1 MSLTEE
7 QKAFQ
12 TRKMKTRFTQM
23 DINGDGY
30 ISVED
35 YRELEK
41 RFIEYG
47 KLSGEAEQRLRK
59 QIQVLVSCSDYSI
72 IKYLLLLYITVHG
85 QKGEDTELNFPL
97 TFSVYGI
104 VPFVL
109 LYVFP
114 RAEP

>member
-59 QIQVLVSCSDYSI
+59 RIQVLESCSDYSI
-72 IKYLLLLYITVHG
+72 IKYLLLLLFMAR
-85 QKGEDTELNFPL
+85 KGRTRNSIFRAL
-97 TFSVYGI
+97 SVYYARLYWCAYI
-104 VPFVL
+104 VA
-109 LYVFP
+109 
-114 RAEP
+114 R

>member
-7 QKAFQ
+7 QKVFHS
-12 TRKMKTRFTQM
+12 RKMKTRFAQM

-47 KLSGEAEQRLRK
+47 RLTGEAEQRLRK
-59 QIQVLVSCSDYSI
+59 QMQVLVSCSVYFHTCNHNEVFTGTHTVAIVALSI
-72 IKYLLLLYITVHG
+72 
-85 QKGEDTELNFPL
+85 
-97 TFSVYGI
+97 
-104 VPFVL
+104 
-109 LYVFP
+109 
-114 RAEP
+114 